1 MFGDR
6 TCPKCGQLIPR
17 GTTDCP
23 ICKRPH
29 AFQLR
34 REVMLLVYF
43 GLLIVL
49 GTVAG
54 FAVKALN
61 RIETRI
67 GWSWY
72 TRGERSLQHGAAAA
86 AVLDY
91 RNALYHDRANSTYE
105 LQLAHGLVVS
115 GHLGEARAYLT
126 RLWRADPANGPV
138 NLEFAQLEMKDKNV
152 PQVINY
158 YHAAIDGVWPHVT
171 AKGLLELRERLCNYL
186 IAQGLRPEALA
197 ELMALAAQAPND
209 AQIQA
214 QLAGLFS
221 RVGDYNSA
229 LKEYQDSLRLN
240 PRQKT
245 EWAGAGKAAFET
257 GNYESARYY
266 LNRAVATDPHDRPSA
281 QMLQVA
287 SDVIGLDPFERGVP
301 VETRRKRAIFDFN
314 YALSRLENCAKTK
327 GEPLGAAN
335 PQTDLQTA
343 YGQAT
348 KLKPQMQLNAFRR
361 NPDLVEKGMRLAFQ
375 IEQLTAKECGPPQA
389 IGQALLLIS
398 NQNKGLGD

>member
-1 MFGDR
+1 M
-6 TCPKCGQLIPR
+6 
-17 GTTDCP
+17 
-23 ICKRPH
+23 RPY

-34 REVMLLVYF
+34 REAMLLVYI
-43 GLLIVL
+43 GLLIIL

-54 FAVKALN
+54 FAVKDYD
-61 RIETRI
+61 RVEKRI

-72 TRGERSLQHGAAAA
+72 TKGETSLQRGDAAA

-91 RNALYHDRANSTYE
+91 RNALYHDRANPTYE

-138 NLEFAQLEMKDKNV
+138 NLELAQLEMKDKNV

-171 AKGLLELRERLCNYL
+171 AKGLLELRDRLCNYL
-186 IAQGLRPEALA
+186 IAQDLRPEALA
-197 ELMALAAQAPND
+197 EVMALAAQAPND
-209 AQIQA
+209 AKIQA

-221 RVGDYNSA
+221 RVGDYDSA

-245 EWAGAGKAAFET
+245 AWAGAGKAAFEM
-257 GNYESARYY
+257 GNFESARYY
-266 LNRAVATDPHDRPSA
+266 LNRAVARNPHDRSSA

-287 SDVIGLDPFERGVP
+287 SDVIGLDPFERGVS

-314 YALSRLENCAKTK
+314 HALGGLEGCAKTK
-327 GEPLGAAN
+327 GEQLGATN

-343 YGQAT
+343 YAQAA
-348 KLKPQMQLNAFRR
+348 KFKPQMRLSAFRR
-361 NPDLVEKGMRLAFQ
+361 NPDLMEKGMRLAFQ

-389 IGQALLLIS
+389 IGQALLLIA
-398 NQNKGLGD
+398 NQNKGLGN